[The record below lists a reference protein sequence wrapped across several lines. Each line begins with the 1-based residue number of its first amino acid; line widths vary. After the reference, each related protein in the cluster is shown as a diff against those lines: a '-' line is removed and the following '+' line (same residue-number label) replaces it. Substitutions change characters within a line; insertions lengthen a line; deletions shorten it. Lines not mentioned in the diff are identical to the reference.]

1 MSGGITQLVAIGAQ
15 DAHLVGDPQVSFFR
29 SNYKRHTNFAH
40 VVDRGTI
47 QGNPVASGMSS
58 VRFER
63 KGDLLGYV
71 YLTAV
76 LTANNKSATVDAT
89 DIDRIE
95 FLIGGQIIDTQD
107 SNYSLHIGQHL
118 STTAAGKASVNTTTG
133 AGMGSFTYP
142 LHFSFCEN
150 WQSAIPMIA
159 LQYHDVEI
167 RIRWSDSTA
176 PAFPATK
183 RYSIHSSFIYLD
195 TAEREELSNTPQ
207 DMLIT
212 QVQKS
217 ITSGSKIQELN
228 FNHPVKFLAAS
239 SNLIVNGVTSVSS
252 KLKLQ
257 VNGVDVG
264 EDRVYAPHFNS
275 TPFYFHCPY
284 SLPLASNC
292 SPGNGFL
299 YPFCLETNKL
309 QPTGTLNFSRLDSA
323 RIITDDPGGIGD
335 TTGTA
340 SDGTNNDVYGV
351 NYNILRVQN
360 GMGGLMYAN

>member
-40 VVDRGTI
+40 VIERSTI
-47 QGNPVASGMSS
+47 QGNPSAGGMSS

-76 LTANNKSATVDAT
+76 ATPANTSTTVDAT
-89 DIDRIE
+89 DIDKIE
-95 FLIGGQIIDTQD
+95 FLIGGQVIDTQD
-107 SNYSLHIGQHL
+107 ATYSLSIGKNL
-118 STTAAGKASVNTTTG
+118 GTNAAGRASVNLAA
-133 AGMGSFTYP
+133 AGYGSGMIYP

-150 WQSAIPMIA
+150 WQSAIPMVA

-167 RIRWSDSTA
+167 RIRW
-176 PAFPATK
+176 ATPGAK
-183 RYSIHSSFIYLD
+183 RYSVHSSFVYLD
-195 TAEREELSNTPQ
+195 TAEREELSNAPQ

-212 QVQKS
+212 QVQKA
-217 ITSGSKIQELN
+217 IVSGSKIQELN
-228 FNHPVKFLAAS
+228 FNHPVKFLAAAAD
-239 SNLIVNGVTSVSS
+239 IVDTANKS

-264 EDRVYAPHFNS
+264 EDRVYEPHFNMA
-275 TPFYFHCPY
+275 PFYFHCPF
-284 SLPLASNC
+284 SLPTGGDC
-292 SPGNGFL
+292 VPGNGFL

-323 RIITDDPGGIGD
+323 RLITDSAGGIKN
-335 TTGTA
+335 A
-340 SDGTNNDVYGV
+340 NIYGV

>member
-47 QGNPVASGMSS
+47 QGNPVASGMST

-76 LTANNKSATVDAT
+76 TTSGTATSVAIDAD
-89 DIDRIE
+89 DIDKIE
-95 FLIGGQIIDTQD
+95 FLIGGQVIDTQD

-118 STTAAGKASVNTTTG
+118 GTSTAGKASVDTTLNP
-133 AGMGSFTYP
+133 GMASLTYP

-150 WQSAIPMIA
+150 WQSAIPLVA

-167 RIRWSDSTA
+167 RIRWAAALPS
-176 PAFPATK
+176 FR
-183 RYSIHSSFIYLD
+183 RYSVHSSFIYLD
-195 TAEREELSNTPQ
+195 TAEREELSNAPQ

-239 SNLIVNGVTSVSS
+239 SNLITAGRSMSS

-284 SLPLASNC
+284 SLPATSNC

-323 RIITDDPGGIGD
+323 RLITNDASGIGV
-335 TTGTA
+335 TTSIYT
-340 SDGTNNDVYGV
+340 DVYGV
-351 NYNILRVQN
+351 NYNILRIQN

>member
-40 VVDRGTI
+40 VIERSTI
-47 QGNPVASGMSS
+47 QGNPSQSGMSS

-71 YLTAV
+71 YITAV
-76 LTANNKSATVDAT
+76 NTGASPNPSIAVTEA
-89 DIDRIE
+89 DIDKIE
-95 FLIGGQIIDTQD
+95 FLIGGQVIDTQD
-107 SNYSLHIGQHL
+107 AIYSLNIGARL
-118 STTAAGKASVNTTTG
+118 GTSAAGKASIDTTSATG
-133 AGMGSFTYP
+133 MNNLVYP

-150 WQSAIPMIA
+150 WQSAIPMVA

-167 RIRWSDSTA
+167 RIRWASAA
-176 PAFPATK
+176 PVANR
-183 RYSIHSSFIYLD
+183 RYSVHSSFIYLD

-212 QVQKS
+212 QVQKA
-217 ITSGSKIQELN
+217 ITSGSKVQELN
-228 FNHPVKFLAAS
+228 FNHPVKFLAAYR
-239 SNLIVNGVTSVSS
+239 NIVDTPPSD
-252 KLKLQ
+252 KLRLQ

-264 EDRVYAPHFNS
+264 EERVYEPHFNS
-275 TPFYFHCPY
+275 APYYFHCPFA
-284 SLPLASNC
+284 LPDGLTGT
-292 SPGNGFL
+292 PGDGFL

-323 RIITDDPGGIGD
+323 RLITDSTNGILAAD
-335 TTGTA
+335 TG
-340 SDGTNNDVYGV
+340 SDIYGV
-351 NYNILRVQN
+351 NYNILRIQN

>member
-47 QGNPVASGMSS
+47 QGNPTASGMST

-76 LTANNKSATVDAT
+76 LTADNKSTDVDAD
-89 DIDRIE
+89 DIDKIE
-95 FLIGGQIIDTQD
+95 FLIGGQVIDTQD

-118 STTAAGKASVNTTTG
+118 GTTSAGKASVDTTAT
-133 AGMGSFTYP
+133 AGMASLTYP

-150 WQSAIPMIA
+150 WQSAIPLVA

-167 RIRWSDSTA
+167 RIRWAGSG
-176 PAFPATK
+176 FPGTK
-183 RYSIHSSFIYLD
+183 RYSVHSSFIYLD
-195 TAEREELSNTPQ
+195 TAEREELSNAPQ

-239 SNLIVNGVTSVSS
+239 SNLIVNVGRSVLS

-257 VNGVDVG
+257 INGVDVG

-284 SLPLASNC
+284 SLPASNC

-323 RIITDDPGGIGD
+323 RLITNDADGIGN
-335 TTGTA
+335 TT
-340 SDGTNNDVYGV
+340 SIYNDVYGV
-351 NYNILRVQN
+351 NYNILRIQN

>member
-40 VVDRGTI
+40 VIERSTI
-47 QGNPVASGMSS
+47 QGNPSAGGMSS

-76 LTANNKSATVDAT
+76 ATATNASTTVNAT
-89 DIDRIE
+89 DIDKIE
-95 FLIGGQIIDTQD
+95 FLIGGQVIDTQD

-118 STTAAGKASVNTTTG
+118 GTSAAGKASSDTAAAG
-133 AGMGSFTYP
+133 GMGSFTYP

-150 WQSAIPMIA
+150 WQSAIPMVA

-167 RIRWSDSTA
+167 RIRW
-176 PAFPATK
+176 ATITTGAK
-183 RYSIHSSFIYLD
+183 RYSVHSSFIYLD
-195 TAEREELSNTPQ
+195 TAEREELSNAPQ

-217 ITSGSKIQELN
+217 ITSASKIQELN
-228 FNHPVKFLAAS
+228 FNHPIKFLAAS
-239 SNLIVNGVTSVSS
+239 SNLITTVGRSVSS

-257 VNGVDVG
+257 INGVDVG

-284 SLPLASNC
+284 SLPLGSNC

-309 QPTGTLNFSRLDSA
+309 QPTGSLNFSRLDSA
-323 RIITDDPGGIGD
+323 RLITDDAAGIG
-335 TTGTA
+335 GT
-340 SDGTNNDVYGV
+340 DIYTDIYGV

>member
-1 MSGGITQLVAIGAQ
+1 
-15 DAHLVGDPQVSFFR
+15 
-29 SNYKRHTNFAH
+29 
-40 VVDRGTI
+40 
-47 QGNPVASGMSS
+47 MSS

-264 EDRVYAPHFNS
+264 EDRVYEPHFNMA
-275 TPFYFHCPY
+275 PFYFHCPF
-284 SLPLASNC
+284 SLADSGTFC
-292 SPGNGFL
+292 KPGNGFL

-323 RIITDDPGGIGD
+323 RLITDDTAGIKF
-335 TTGTA
+335 
-340 SDGTNNDVYGV
+340 NDIYGV